1 MKIGIIGCGNIGTE
15 LALFIDDNPE
25 HFKLT
30 YLCDIDNTKIITLT
44 ALLRNNS
51 PTVSPHSELI
61 DRSEF
66 IIESAGTEV
75 VNKIFNSGTLDQHG
89 KQLLIMSTGGLIR
102 NLDSLGTLKH
112 TQIHLPSGAISGLD
126 AIKAVSGRIESLT
139 LTTTKS
145 AQGWE
150 DAPYIIENNI
160 QLKQINNR
168 KTIFRGTLKDAIEGF
183 PKNINVA
190 ATLFLASGFDD
201 MKITIVV
208 DPKSEFNVHEIEAT
222 GSFGEI
228 KTTTQNTP
236 SKNPKTSYLAVLSA
250 MSVLKNCTS
259 NVKMGH

>member
-25 HFKLT
+25 DFELT

-44 ALLRNNS
+44 TLLKNNS
-51 PTVSPHSELI
+51 PTVSPLSELI

-75 VNKIFNSGTLDQHG
+75 VNKIFNSRTLDQHG
-89 KQLLIMSTGGLIR
+89 KQLLIMSTGGLIG
-102 NLDSLGTLKH
+102 NLDSLRTPRH
-112 TQIHLPSGAISGLD
+112 TEIHLPSGAISGLD

-145 AQGWE
+145 AQGLD

-160 QLKQINNR
+160 QLKRIRNR
-168 KTIFRGTLKDAIEGF
+168 KTIFSGTLTDAIEGF
-183 PKNINVA
+183 PNNINVA
-190 ATLFLASGFDD
+190 ATLFLAAGFDD

-208 DPKSEFNVHEIEAT
+208 DPNSKFNIHEIEAI

-228 KTTTQNTP
+228 RTTTQNRP

-259 NVKMGH
+259 NVKVGH